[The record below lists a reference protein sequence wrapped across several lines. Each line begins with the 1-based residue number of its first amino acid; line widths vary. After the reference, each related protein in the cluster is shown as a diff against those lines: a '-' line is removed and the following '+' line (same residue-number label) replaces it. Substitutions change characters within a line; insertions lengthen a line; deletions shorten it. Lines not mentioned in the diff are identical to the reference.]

1 MKKSVHTLPL
11 TLKIAN
17 NLSLPI
23 RQAHPWIQLGNTI
36 GACTSA
42 ALYHP
47 VQITVSQRVA
57 TPLIDRTPPTP
68 VRKRVACDDFE
79 GRLQDITW
87 SSSAARGFLPAYK
100 YGDIPRIETR
110 HRLTTPLWTET

>member
-1 MKKSVHTLPL
+1 MVCSVAHIRDKLTDEMNRRTVGRMKKSVHTLPL

-17 NLSLPI
+17 DLSLPI

-47 VQITVSQRVA
+47 VQITVSASRYA
-57 TPLIDRTPPTP
+57 P
-68 VRKRVACDDFE
+68 
-79 GRLQDITW
+79 
-87 SSSAARGFLPAYK
+87 
-100 YGDIPRIETR
+100 
-110 HRLTTPLWTET
+110 H